1 MNKFVYLFMFNLNE
15 IRNFSIFIT
24 LISLILFSC
33 KKNSNTIKP
42 ELYKSYFD
50 VTQGR
55 FIEYEVLE
63 INHDENASIQHDTLR
78 YFLKIQIE
86 DTILDNLG
94 RINNKY
100 VRYKKSNLNDPWIIS
115 DIWTTIIDGNNAEL
129 VEENQRTVKMK
140 FPVDAYTNWDAT
152 IFTNLSSLDCFY
164 EDIHKARTIN
174 GLSFDSTIKVN
185 QGSDRNLIRFYN
197 KFERYAK
204 GIGMIEKYYKDL
216 NISNFDTLNISS
228 GKELYFKPIQFGIN

>member
-1 MNKFVYLFMFNLNE
+1 MLQMNNIKCL
-15 IRNFSIFIT
+15 SIIT
-24 LISLILFSC
+24 LFSLLLFSC
-33 KKNSNTIKP
+33 KKNSTPVKP
-42 ELYKSYFD
+42 KLYKSYFD
-50 VTQGR
+50 LTQGR

-63 INHDENASIQHDTLR
+63 INHDENALIQHDTLR

-86 DTILDNLG
+86 DTVLDNLG

-100 VRYKKSNLNDPWIIS
+100 VRYKKLNVNDAWIIS
-115 DIWTTIIDGNNAEL
+115 DVWTAIIDGNNAEI

-140 FPVDAYTNWDAT
+140 FPVDPYTNWNAS

-164 EDIHKARTIN
+164 EDIHRSLNIN
-174 GLSFDSTIKVN
+174 GLSFDSTVKVN
-185 QGSDRNLIRFYN
+185 QGSDRNLIRYYN
-197 KFERYAK
+197 KYERYAN

-228 GKELYFKPIQFGIN
+228 GKELYFKPIQYGIN